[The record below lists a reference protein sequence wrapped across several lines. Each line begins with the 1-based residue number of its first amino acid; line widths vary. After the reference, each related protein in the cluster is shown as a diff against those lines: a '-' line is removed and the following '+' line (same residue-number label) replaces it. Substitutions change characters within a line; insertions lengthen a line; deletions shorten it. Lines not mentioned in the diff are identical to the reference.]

1 MRLVK
6 TEEHLQE
13 NNCDILITCGTLVTM
28 NARMEIIEDS
38 VVGIKDGII
47 VAAGKRNDQKNV
59 NYTAKET
66 IDASGCIVMP
76 GLVNTHTHLP
86 MVCFRGMAD
95 DLPLMEWLTK
105 NIWPAET
112 RFVNKKMVYD
122 GATLAMAEMILSG
135 TTTFCDG
142 YFFEN
147 SIAEAVSAAGIRAV
161 VSQGFADFIMPD
173 KPTIEKTMAAAG
185 RFLKRW
191 LPHAPL
197 ITPAYFCHSPY
208 TCSPETLVR
217 VKEAARDAGVLYLIH
232 LLENKD
238 ETETILNRYGKK
250 PVQHL
255 LDLGVLDEQTVAV
268 HCNWLSKEDMAVFA
282 DLGVKVSHNPES
294 SMKLAAGVAPV
305 PEMLRHGITAGIG
318 TDGCASN
325 NDLDMFREMDTA
337 AKVHKVTSLDPT
349 VMNAETV
356 CKMATIGGAKVLGM
370 GNLIGSIE
378 TGKKADIILVDMNQ
392 PHLTPLYNCYSQLVY
407 AARGADVKTSIINGR
422 IIMKDRKL
430 FTIDLQTA
438 MKNVRKVA
446 ADIINQKPC

>member
-1 MRLVK
+1 M
-6 TEEHLQE
+6 
-13 NNCDILITCGTLVTM
+13 TM
-28 NARMEIIEDS
+28 SAGMEIIEDS
-38 VVGIKDGII
+38 IIGIKDGLI
-47 VAAGKRNDQKNV
+47 VKISQKKDSGSNAF
-59 NYTAKET
+59 TAKET

-95 DLPLMEWLTK
+95 DLPLMKWL
-105 NIWPAET
+105 NEHIFPAEA

-142 YFFEN
+142 YFFEDA
-147 SIAEAVSAAGIRAV
+147 ITEAVSVAGMRAV
-161 VSQGFADFIMPD
+161 VSQGFSDFIMPD
-173 KPTIEKTMAAAG
+173 KSSFEKMMAAAK
-185 RFLKRW
+185 RFVTRW
-191 LPHAPL
+191 QPYAPM

-208 TCSPETLVR
+208 TCSPATLVR
-217 VKEAARDAGVLYLIH
+217 VKEAAREAGILYLMH

-238 ETETILNRYGKK
+238 EIDTILTRYGKK

-255 LDLGVLDEQTVAV
+255 LDLGVLDTQTVAV
-268 HCNWLSKEDMAVFA
+268 HCNWLTKEDIAVFA

-294 SMKLAAGVAPV
+294 SMKLAAGVARV
-305 PEMLRHGITAGIG
+305 PEMLRHGITVGIG

-337 AKVHKVTSLDPT
+337 AKIHKVTLLDPT

-356 CKMATIGGAKVLGM
+356 LKMATIDGAKVLGLD
-370 GNLIGSIE
+370 NLIGSIE
-378 TGKKADIILVDMNQ
+378 AGKQADIILVDMNQ

-407 AARGADVKTSIINGR
+407 AARGADVRTSIINGR
-422 IIMKDRKL
+422 IVMKERQL
-430 FTIDLQTA
+430 LTIDILTA
-438 MKNVRKVA
+438 MNNVRSIA
-446 ADIINQKPC
+446 ADIIVRK

>member
-1 MRLVK
+1 M
-6 TEEHLQE
+6 QE
-13 NNCDILITCGTLVTM
+13 NNWDILITGGTLMTM
-28 NARMEIIEDS
+28 SAGMEIIEDS
-38 VVGIKDGII
+38 IIGIKDGLI
-47 VAAGKRNDQKNV
+47 VKISQKKDSGSNAF
-59 NYTAKET
+59 TAKET

-95 DLPLMEWLTK
+95 DLPLMKWL
-105 NIWPAET
+105 NDHIFPVEA

-142 YFFEN
+142 YFFEDA
-147 SIAEAVSAAGIRAV
+147 ITEAVSIAGMRAV
-161 VSQGFADFIMPD
+161 VSQGFSDFIMPD
-173 KPTIEKTMAAAG
+173 KSSFEKVMAAAR
-185 RFLKRW
+185 RFVTRW
-191 LPHAPL
+191 QPHAPM

-217 VKEAARDAGVLYLIH
+217 VKEAAREAGILYLMH

-238 ETETILNRYGKK
+238 EVDTILTRYGKK

-255 LDLGVLDEQTVAV
+255 LDLGVLDTQTIAV
-268 HCNWLSKEDMAVFA
+268 HCNWLTKEDMAVFA

-305 PEMLRHGITAGIG
+305 PEMLRHGITVGIG

-337 AKVHKVTSLDPT
+337 AKIHKVKLLDPT
-349 VMNAETV
+349 VMSAETV
-356 CKMATIGGAKVLGM
+356 LKMATIGGAKVLGLD
-370 GNLIGSIE
+370 NLIGSIE
-378 TGKKADIILVDMNQ
+378 AGKQADIILVDMNQ

-407 AARGADVKTSIINGR
+407 AARGADVRTSIINGR
-422 IIMKDRKL
+422 IVMKDRQL
-430 FTIDLQTA
+430 LTIDLPTA
-438 MKNVRKVA
+438 MKNVRIIA
-446 ADIINQKPC
+446 ADIIVRK

>member
-1 MRLVK
+1 M
-6 TEEHLQE
+6 QE
-13 NNCDILITCGTLVTM
+13 KNGDILIAGGTLVTM
-28 NARMEIIEDS
+28 SAGMEIIEDS
-38 VVGIKDGII
+38 IVVIKDGFI
-47 VAAGKRNDQKNV
+47 VEISRKKDSGSLTF
-59 NYTAKET
+59 TAQET

-95 DLPLMEWLTK
+95 DLPLMKWL
-105 NIWPAET
+105 NEYIFPAEA

-122 GATLAMAEMILSG
+122 GAMLAMAEMILSG

-142 YFFEN
+142 YFFEDA
-147 SIAEAVSAAGIRAV
+147 ITEAVHAAGMRAV
-161 VSQGFADFIMPD
+161 VSQGFSDFITPD
-173 KPTIEKTMAAAG
+173 KSSFEKMMGTAK
-185 RFLKRW
+185 RFVTRW
-191 LPHAPL
+191 QPHTPM

-217 VKEAARDAGVLYLIH
+217 VKEAAREAGILYLMH

-238 ETETILNRYGKK
+238 EVDIILKRYGKK
-250 PVQHL
+250 PVKHL
-255 LDLGVLDEQTVAV
+255 LDLNVLDERTVAV
-268 HCNWLSKEDMAVFA
+268 HCNWLSKEDIAVFT

-305 PEMLRHGITAGIG
+305 PEMLRQGMTVGIG

-337 AKVHKVTSLDPT
+337 AKIHKVTMLDPT
-349 VMNAETV
+349 VMSAETV
-356 CKMATIGGAKVLGM
+356 LKMATIGGAKVLGLDK
-370 GNLIGSIE
+370 LIGSIE
-378 TGKKADIILVDMNQ
+378 TGKQADIILVDMNQ

-422 IIMKDRKL
+422 IVMKDRRL
-430 FTIDLQTA
+430 RTIDLPAA
-438 MKNVRKVA
+438 MENVRKVA
-446 ADIINQKPC
+446 AEIIARK

>member
-1 MRLVK
+1 
-6 TEEHLQE
+6 LQE
-13 NNCDILITCGTLVTM
+13 NNLDIIITGGTLVTM
-28 NARMEIIEDS
+28 SAVMEIIEDGF
-38 VVGIKDGII
+38 VGIKDGVI
-47 VAAGKRNDQKNV
+47 VAAGQRSDQR
-59 NYTAKET
+59 YAGCQAKET
-66 IDASGCIVMP
+66 MDASGCIVMP

-105 NIWPAET
+105 HIWPAEAS
-112 RFVNKKMVYD
+112 FVNKKMVYD

-142 YFFEN
+142 YFFEDA
-147 SIAEAVSAAGIRAV
+147 IADALNAAGMRAV
-161 VSQGFADFIMPD
+161 VSQGFADVLTPD
-173 KPTIEKTMAAAG
+173 KFMFEKVMAAAQ
-185 RFLKRW
+185 RFVKRW
-191 LPHAPL
+191 LPCAPL

-217 VKEAARDAGVLYLIH
+217 VKNAARDAGVLYLIH

-238 ETETILNRYGKK
+238 ETETILSRYGKK

-268 HCNWLSKEDMAVFA
+268 HCNWLGREDMTVFA

-305 PEMLRHGITAGIG
+305 PEMLRRGITVGLG

-337 AKVHKVTSLDPT
+337 AKVHKVTSLNPT

-356 CKMATIGGAKVLGM
+356 CKMATIGGAKALGM
-370 GNLIGSIE
+370 DKLIGSIE
-378 TGKKADIILVDMNQ
+378 TGKKADMILMDMNQ
-392 PHLTPLYNCYSQLVY
+392 PHLTPLYHYYSQLVY
-407 AARGADVKTSIINGR
+407 ATRGADVKTSIINGR
-422 IIMKDRKL
+422 VVMKDRQL
-430 FTIDLQTA
+430 QTIDVQTA
-438 MKNVRKVA
+438 MKNVRKIA
-446 ADIINQKPC
+446 AGIIKQKLC